1 MTNNNNSF
9 EGSSSIFS
17 EKMSEKSNEIKKT
30 KTISL
35 YKLFS
40 FADNTDKI
48 LMFLGAIGAFG
59 NGLSL
64 VILPV
69 FFGDLVDSFGQN
81 QSSGVLQQVSKVIY
95 FHKFMLPLDY

>member
-1 MTNNNNSF
+1 MK
-9 EGSSSIFS
+9 GPLQYLVK
-17 EKMSEKSNEIKKT
+17 KMSEKSNEIKKERNIDT

-95 FHKFMLPLDY
+95 FHKFMLRLDY